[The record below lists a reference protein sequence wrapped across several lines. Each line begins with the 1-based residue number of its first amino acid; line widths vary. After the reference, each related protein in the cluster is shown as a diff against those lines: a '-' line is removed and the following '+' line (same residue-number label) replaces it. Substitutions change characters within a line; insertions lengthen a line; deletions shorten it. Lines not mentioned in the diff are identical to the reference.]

1 MGNTFLLLL
10 KILKYIIINYLE
22 FTKLFK
28 QLYFSSVHYYTKG
41 CIFLERENFSSR
53 ISFIL
58 ISAGCAIGLGN
69 VWRFPYITG
78 LYGGASFVLIYLCFL
93 LMLGLP
99 IMVAEFSVGR
109 ASVRSVAKSFDVL
122 EPKGTKWHLYKYG
135 AIAGNVV
142 LMMFYTT
149 VSGWMLYYFY
159 KVAVGGFVGLD
170 SKAIGQVF
178 GNLLSDPVTMTGN
191 MIIIVLMCFG
201 VCFLGVKA
209 GVERITKNMMVCL
222 LLLMLVLAANSVIL
236 PNSAAGLKYYL
247 YPDFSKV
254 VEHGVREVVFAAMGQ
269 AFFTLS
275 LGIGAL
281 AIFGSY
287 IGKEQSLTGE
297 AIWIMALDTF
307 VAIISGLIIFPAC
320 FSFGI
325 HPDSGP
331 NLLFVTLP
339 NVFEAMSGGRIWGS
353 LFFLFMLFA
362 AMSTVIAVFE
372 NITSCIT
379 DLTELPR
386 KKVILYLI
394 PVIILL
400 SLPCILGFNNWSHIQ
415 PLGQGSCILDLEDF
429 LVSNNLLPL
438 GSLVYLAFC
447 TSRYGWGWDNFIR
460 EADTGNGVRFPKW
473 IRFYATYILPLI
485 VLYIF
490 FNGYWALFTKLFN

>member
-1 MGNTFLLLL
+1 M
-10 KILKYIIINYLE
+10 Y
-22 FTKLFK
+22 
-28 QLYFSSVHYYTKG
+28 
-41 CIFLERENFSSR
+41 FLERENFSSR

-93 LMLGLP
+93 LLLGLP
-99 IMVAEFSVGR
+99 IMVAEFAVGR
-109 ASVRSVAKSFDVL
+109 ASVRSAAKSFDVL
-122 EPKGTKWHLYKYG
+122 EPPGSKWHWYKYG
-135 AIAGNVV
+135 AIAGNVI

-159 KVAVGGFVGLD
+159 KMAVGGFVGLD
-170 SKAIGQVF
+170 ADGVGQIF
-178 GNLLSDPVTMTGN
+178 GALLNDPLTMTIN
-191 MIIIVLMCFG
+191 MVIIVLLCFG
-201 VCFLGVKA
+201 VCYLGVKA
-209 GVERITKNMMVCL
+209 GVERITKNMMACL
-222 LLLMLVLAANSVIL
+222 LILMIILAINSITL
-236 PNSAAGLKYYL
+236 PNSAEGLKYYL
-247 YPDFSKV
+247 YPDFNKV
-254 VEHGVREVVFAAMGQ
+254 LEHGVREVVFAAMGQ
-269 AFFTLS
+269 SFFTLS

-287 IGKEQSLTGE
+287 IGKEQRLTGE
-297 AIWIMALDTF
+297 AMWIMALDTM

-325 HPDSGP
+325 NPGSGP

-339 NVFEAMSGGRIWGS
+339 NVFNAMSGGRIWGT

-372 NITSCIT
+372 NITSCIS
-379 DLTELPR
+379 DLTGWER
-386 KKVILYLI
+386 KRVIRYNI
-394 PVIILL
+394 VAIILL
-400 SLPCILGFNNWSHIQ
+400 SLPCVLGFNKWSGFQ
-415 PLGQGSCILDLEDF
+415 PLGAGSCVLDLEDF

-438 GSLVYLAFC
+438 GSLVYLTFC
-447 TSRYGWGWDNFIR
+447 TSRYGWGWDKFTA
-460 EADTGNGVRFPKW
+460 EADTGEGVRFPKW

-490 FNGYWALFTKLFN
+490 ANGYYALFTK

>member
-1 MGNTFLLLL
+1 M
-10 KILKYIIINYLE
+10 
-22 FTKLFK
+22 
-28 QLYFSSVHYYTKG
+28 
-41 CIFLERENFSSR
+41 ERESFSSR
-53 ISFIL
+53 LGFIL

-93 LMLGLP
+93 LLLGLP
-99 IMVAEFSVGR
+99 IMVAEFAVGR
-109 ASVRSVAKSFDVL
+109 ASVRSAAKSFDVL
-122 EPKGTKWHLYKYG
+122 EPRGTKWHLYKYG
-135 AIAGNVV
+135 AIAGNVI

-159 KVAVGGFVGLD
+159 KMAVGGFVGLD
-170 SKAIGQVF
+170 ANGVGQVF
-178 GNLLSDPVTMTGN
+178 GNLLSDPMTMTIN
-191 MIIIVLMCFG
+191 MVIIVLLCFG
-201 VCFLGVKA
+201 VCYLGVKA
-209 GVERITKNMMVCL
+209 GVERITKSMMACL
-222 LLLMLVLAANSVIL
+222 LVLMLALAVNSVML

-254 VEHGVREVVFAAMGQ
+254 MEHGVREVVFAAMGQ
-269 AFFTLS
+269 SFFTLS

-287 IGKEQSLTGE
+287 IGKERRLTGE
-297 AIWIMALDTF
+297 AMWIMALDTF

-325 HPDSGP
+325 NPDSGP
-331 NLLFVTLP
+331 NLLFITLP
-339 NVFEAMSGGRIWGS
+339 NVFNAMSGGRIWGT

-372 NITSCIT
+372 NITSCIC
-379 DLTELPR
+379 DLTGLER
-386 KKVILYLI
+386 KKTIRYNIVA
-394 PVIILL
+394 IILL
-400 SLPCILGFNNWSHIQ
+400 SMPCVLGFNEWSHIQ
-415 PLGQGSCILDLEDF
+415 PLGKGSGILDLEDF

-438 GSLVYLAFC
+438 GSLVYLTFC
-447 TSRYGWGWDNFIR
+447 TSRYGWGWNKFIA
-460 EADTGNGVRFPKW
+460 EADTGEGIPFPKW

-490 FNGYWALFTKLFN
+490 LNGYYALFWK